1 MKIFSLVLLYQLAYI
16 SWSNPQRSNKRPESF
31 STSNRR
37 PAPTFG
43 GLKPVVTGGGGR
55 KKGLQNPV
63 RFQGDSSSRG
73 QSFTPSPADYEE
85 DYYYYEEEPLPSGPT
100 RRPPSILIPDED
112 YYFDEDEE
120 PLPSGPTREP
130 PLPSGPTRRPGQPT
144 THSPGFQGPNTISP
158 ALNQWLN
165 LPLLTTVRPSTGRR
179 SRKKNKIVD
188 KTNLFASQDPNQE
201 QFILLPKVNA
211 GALPLSINQ
220 DFSANQFP
228 PFLQQVE
235 DNV

>member
-1 MKIFSLVLLYQLAYI
+1 MKIFILVVIHQMVQL
-16 SWSNPQRSNKRPESF
+16 SWSNPQRSNKRPES
-31 STSNRR
+31 SSGPNRR

-43 GLKPVVTGGGGR
+43 GFKPVISSERGR
-55 KKGLQNPV
+55 KNPV
-63 RFQGDSSSRG
+63 RFPGDTSSRG
-73 QSFTPSPADYEE
+73 QSFTPPPTDYED
-85 DYYYYEEEPLPSGPT
+85 DYYYYEDEEPLPSGPT
-100 RRPPSILIPDED
+100 RRPSSIIVPEED
-112 YYFDEDEE
+112 YYFYEDED

-144 THSPGFQGPNTISP
+144 THSPAFQGPNTISP

-165 LPLLTTVRPSTGRR
+165 LPLLTTVRPSTRR
-179 SRKKNKIVD
+179 GSRKKNNIVD
-188 KTNLFASQDPNQE
+188 KTKLFASQDPNQE

-211 GALPLSINQ
+211 GALPLSLNQ
-220 DFSANQFP
+220 DLSANQFP